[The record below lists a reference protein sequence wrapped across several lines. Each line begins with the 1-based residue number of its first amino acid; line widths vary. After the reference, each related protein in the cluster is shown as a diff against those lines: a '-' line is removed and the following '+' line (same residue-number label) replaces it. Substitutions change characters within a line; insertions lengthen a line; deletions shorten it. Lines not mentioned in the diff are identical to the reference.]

1 MRLQLPDIL
10 GLGIGFSIGG
20 MALGAYLLITA
31 IPERPEAPD
40 PTAPVTPPSTPETRA
55 PAPGLPLPLSQMVRP
70 QEQGRPPSPALPQVT
85 RPGAQAAPALPN
97 GVTTLPNVVHP
108 TDRTRP
114 GNLSG
119 TGFFI
124 AADGTIL
131 TAAHVV
137 DQCRTTRIASAFL
150 KPTEAT
156 ILAAD
161 MRHDLALL
169 RAHVRPPALL
179 GLTTRPVQNRH
190 LLAFGYPAN
199 GDVLVPTEAQARA
212 RADMAASLGWSRDMS
227 PGMWLDAGEVRQG
240 FSGGPVVTP
249 DGEAIGLVK
258 AILLRSAITQ
268 GAEPTPSG
276 VAIGPDTRTITD
288 FLRRE
293 APELEPGNDWKQHA
307 SDTVAARKAVVHV
320 FCLRQS

>member
-10 GLGIGFSIGG
+10 GLGIGFSMGG
-20 MALGAYLLITA
+20 MALAAYLLVSA
-31 IPERPEAPD
+31 IPERSQEPESVIPIAAP
-40 PTAPVTPPSTPETRA
+40 PQVAGPSAQPP
-55 PAPGLPLPLSQMVRP
+55 
-70 QEQGRPPSPALPQVT
+70 RPPEPARFAGPTLPQIT
-85 RPGAQAAPALPN
+85 RPGTQSTPSLPN

-137 DQCRTTRIASAFL
+137 DRCRTTKIVSSFL

-156 ILAAD
+156 ILATD
-161 MRHDLALL
+161 SRHDLALA
-169 RAHVRPPALL
+169 RANVRPPALL
-179 GLTTRPVQNRH
+179 ALTARPAQNRH
-190 LLAFGYPAN
+190 LLAFGYPAH
-199 GDVLVPTEAQARA
+199 GDVWTATEAQARV
-212 RADMAASLGWSRDMS
+212 RADMAPTLGWPKDMS
-227 PGMWLDAGEVRQG
+227 PGMWLDASDVRQG
-240 FSGGPVVTP
+240 FSGGPVITP
-249 DGEAIGLVK
+249 DGEAIGLVM

-276 VAIGPDTRTITD
+276 VAIGPDTKTITE

-293 APELEPGNDWKQHA
+293 APELELGNDWKQHA
-307 SDTVAARKAVVHV
+307 SDTVAARKAIVHV
-320 FCLRQS
+320 FCLR